1 VALMEVFAFTE
12 IQAEAILEMKLNRLA
27 GLERQKIEDELTE
40 KMLLITDLK
49 DVLSKPERVIEISI
63 QEINYIRDTFGDN
76 RRTQINNSK
85 LGEFNQKDVIANEEV
100 VITVSK
106 NSYIKRIL
114 SSSFRTQRR
123 G

>member
-1 VALMEVFAFTE
+1 MKEFAFSE
-12 IQAEAILEMKLNRLA
+12 LQADAILEMKLNRLA
-27 GLERQKIEDELTE
+27 GLERQKIEDELSE
-40 KMLLITDLK
+40 KMLLIADLR
-49 DVLSKPERVIEISI
+49 DILANPERIIAIIKEETS
-63 QEINYIRDTFGDN
+63 YIRETFGDA

-100 VITVSK
+100 VITISK
-106 NSYIKRIL
+106 NNYIKRIL